1 MKKDITLKLVS
12 TRFESDKP
20 QAAAI
25 TPESQSA
32 EPQRIE
38 LFTEAVW
45 QEDGDQV
52 KISYNEGEASGMEG
66 SVTSLI
72 FDKSKRDTLTLF
84 RTGLAGTTMVFSPGV
99 RHNCVY
105 NTSVIPFK
113 MTLYTRTLINN
124 LTEDGT
130 LEIDYVTDLAG
141 SGRAR
146 TYLQMTVYEDKE

>member
-12 TRFESDKP
+12 TRFETDG
-20 QAAAI
+20 QRTGNI
-25 TPESQSA
+25 TQDSESA

-45 QEDGDQV
+45 EESDDEI
-52 KISYNEGEASGMEG
+52 KISYDEGEDSGMEG

-72 FDKSKRDTLTLF
+72 FDKNRRDTLTLF

-113 MTLYTRTLINN
+113 MVLYTRTLINR
-124 LTEDGT
+124 LPEDGT

>member
-20 QAAAI
+20 QAAPI
-25 TPESQSA
+25 TPDSQSA

-38 LFTEAVW
+38 MFTEAVW
-45 QEDGDQV
+45 QEFGSEI
-52 KISYNEGEASGMEG
+52 KISYNEGEGSGMEG

-72 FDKSKRDTLTLF
+72 FDKNKRDSLTMF
-84 RTGLAGTTMVFSPGV
+84 RTGLAGTTMVFSPGT

-113 MTLYTRTLINN
+113 MVLYTRTLINR
-124 LTEDGT
+124 LPEDGT
-130 LEIDYVTDLAG
+130 LEIDYVTDIAG

-146 TYLQMTVYEDKE
+146 TYLQMTIYEDKE

>member
-12 TRFESDKP
+12 TRFESDNPKT
-20 QAAAI
+20 AAI
-25 TPESQSA
+25 TPDSESA

-38 LFTEAVW
+38 MFTEAVW
-45 QEDGDQV
+45 QEEGNEV
-52 KISYNEGEASGMEG
+52 KISYNEGEESGMEG

-72 FDKSKRDTLTLF
+72 FDKNCRDTLTMF
-84 RTGLAGTTMVFSPGV
+84 RTGLAGTTMVFSPGM

-113 MTLYTRTLINN
+113 MVLYTRTLVNR
-124 LTEDGT
+124 LPEDGT